1 MKGKSLWLFG
11 TPQTIQSMVPG
22 QNTGVGSLSLLQGIF
37 PTQGW
42 SPGLP
47 HCRRILHQ
55 LSPQGSPGCSSSTVF
70 SVQDTCPV
78 RAFQPVTQNIN
89 TACTQGRRFSKTS
102 SFYCFIKDT
111 PEWSWQFCFTADVWR
126 HNLFNKRSWENWMST
141 CRRMTLD
148 PYLKLHK
155 N

>member
-1 MKGKSLWLFG
+1 MKWKSLRLFG
-11 TPQTIQSMVPG
+11 TPWTIPSMVPG
-22 QNTGVGSLSLLQGIF
+22 QNTAVGSLSLLQGIF
-37 PTQGW
+37 PAQGW

-55 LSPQGSPGCSSSTVF
+55 LSPQGSPCCSSTTVF
-70 SVQDTCPV
+70 SVQDVCPV
-78 RAFQPVTQNIN
+78 CAFQPVTQNIN
-89 TACTQGRRFSKTS
+89 TACTQGRRFNKTS